1 MAYGYNDG
9 DQRPQSV
16 RLAGRT
22 MPTPRSTSDND
33 NPQRPQEQLGASS
46 RQQSRTVQQSDRVST
61 STRQRQ
67 TDTSQPRRYD
77 RHKTDYYVKRS
88 FSRPQRDRR
97 AIPPLTPRRTP
108 QATRF
113 RPAAYALRF
122 APSPPASS
130 LCFWDPASPTDQPVL
145 SPLPR
150 TSYLKLPSRPV
161 TPLRSRPHARN
172 GRPAPCPTSTKLTPH
187 GRSCPMPAAL
197 FAKTL
202 AVPLASP
209 WSISLRPATPIRR
222 RSIYAHWPKPATTPP
237 LVPPSGRL

>member
-1 MAYGYNDG
+1 MTATNGHKACALPAAPR
-9 DQRPQSV
+9 QRPEAPPTTTTRSAPKSSPGLLRGSKAVPCSSQTASV
-16 RLAGRT
+16 RAHANVR
-22 MPTPRSTSDND
+22 PTHRSHAATIAVRPTTTSSA
-33 NPQRPQEQLGASS
+33 P
-46 RQQSRTVQQSDRVST
+46 
-61 STRQRQ
+61 
-67 TDTSQPRRYD
+67 
-77 RHKTDYYVKRS
+77 
-88 FSRPQRDRR
+88 FRDLNAIA

-130 LCFWDPASPTDQPVL
+130 LCFWDPVSPTDQPVL

-150 TSYLKLPSRPV
+150 TSCLKLPSHPV

-187 GRSCPMPAAL
+187 GRSCPMPVAL

-202 AVPLASP
+202 AVLPASP
-209 WSISLRPATPIRR
+209 WSISLRPAIPIRR
-222 RSIYAHWPKPATTPP
+222 RSIYARWPKPATTPP

>member
-22 MPTPRSTSDND
+22 TSTPKITSDND

-67 TDTSQPRRYD
+67 TGTSQPRRYD
-77 RHKTDYYVKRS
+77 RRKTDYYVKRS
-88 FSRPQRDRR
+88 FSRPQRDRGNS
-97 AIPPLTPRRTP
+97 
-108 QATRF
+108 
-113 RPAAYALRF
+113 
-122 APSPPASS
+122 APHPASHTTS
-130 LCFWDPASPTDQPVL
+130 HALPARRLRLALCSIAACLVFVFWDPVSPTDQPVL

-150 TSYLKLPSRPV
+150 TSCLKLPSRPV

-187 GRSCPMPAAL
+187 GRSCPMPVAL
-197 FAKTL
+197 FEKTL

-222 RSIYAHWPKPATTPP
+222 RSMYAHWPKPATTPP
-237 LVPPSGRL
+237 LVPPSDRL

>member
-1 MAYGYNDG
+1 MATSGHKVCALPVALR
-9 DQRPQSV
+9 QRPE
-16 RLAGRT
+16 AP
-22 MPTPRSTSDND
+22 PTTTACNGHKSSLGLLRGNKAAPRSSQTARARARANARPTHRSHAAMIAVRPTTTLSAPFR
-33 NPQRPQEQLGASS
+33 NPNAAAAA
-46 RQQSRTVQQSDRVST
+46 
-61 STRQRQ
+61 
-67 TDTSQPRRYD
+67 
-77 RHKTDYYVKRS
+77 
-88 FSRPQRDRR
+88 R
-97 AIPPLTPRRTP
+97 ALIPRRTS

-130 LCFWDPASPTDQPVL
+130 LCFWDPVSPTGQPVL

-150 TSYLKLPSRPV
+150 TSCLKLPSRPV
-161 TPLRSRPHARN
+161 TPLRSRPRARN

-187 GRSCPMPAAL
+187 GRSCPMPVAL

-209 WSISLRPATPIRR
+209 WSISLRPAIPIRR